1 MKKRTFQFYIPLYRG
16 KIWVNRINRTNKT
29 NGAMVAALLRSPR
42 RMQSAGWRE
51 QWWQCAG
58 WRERWWHCSARRV
71 GGTKKETQAPL
82 SQRHACASHHREILK
97 LNRNALFVHR
107 ANFFRPFLLPFL
119 QLELTRGRKSST
131 ENQIFF
137 KKFSVNVI
145 IHYECAL

>member
-1 MKKRTFQFYIPLYRG
+1 
-16 KIWVNRINRTNKT
+16 
-29 NGAMVAALLRSPR
+29 MVAALLRSPR

-97 LNRNALFVHR
+97 LNRNAFLCIGQTFFAHSYNLFY
-107 ANFFRPFLLPFL
+107 NY
-119 QLELTRGRKSST
+119 
-131 ENQIFF
+131 N
-137 KKFSVNVI
+137 
-145 IHYECAL
+145 